1 MKTLEIRVDTHE
13 LIFWAMAHILM
24 TTLTGWKMLSFIQH
38 MNSNEMLF
46 IKLKCNQQC
55 RNCRE
60 TTNLDSSSKAYL
72 KYFIYWLI
80 YSICKCTYLFHS
92 MVYPQYL
99 AVELEINFCVSTILQ
114 NHRIELELRFNLIWL
129 VWLSSLFCSCN
140 IFNAMENMWKN
151 EMI

>member
-38 MNSNEMLF
+38 MNSNEILF

-55 RNCRE
+55 RNRR
-60 TTNLDSSSKAYL
+60 AYL

-80 YSICKCTYLFHS
+80 YSICKCMYLFHS

-99 AVELEINFCVSTILQ
+99 AVELEMNFCVSTISQ